1 MNDLFIKNL
10 FADVMKKMELDTEGL
25 PASHE
30 YSLMIDEQHP
40 VLLRYDA
47 PTERIMLIGTLD
59 AQSALDQDAL
69 LRRILRAGLNPLRT
83 DGPGVG
89 LDESSGLYFSY
100 VTLSRLSVSADS
112 ICREMIA
119 LVEWGKRLVAG
130 RA

>member
-47 PTERIMLIGTLD
+47 PTERIMLIGSLD
-59 AQSALDQDAL
+59 TQLAQDQDAL
-69 LRRILRAGLNPLRT
+69 LKRILRAGLNPLRT

-89 LDESSGLYFSY
+89 LDEESGFYFSY
-100 VTLSRLSVSADS
+100 ITLPRLSVSADA
-112 ICREMIA
+112 ICKEMIK
-119 LVEWGKRLVAG
+119 LVEWGKKLVAG